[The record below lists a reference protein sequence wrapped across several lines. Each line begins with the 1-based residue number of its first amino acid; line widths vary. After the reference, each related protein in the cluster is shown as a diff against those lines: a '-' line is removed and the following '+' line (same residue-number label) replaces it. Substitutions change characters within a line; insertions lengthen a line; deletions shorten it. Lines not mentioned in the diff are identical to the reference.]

1 VLKRLS
7 YLFHGIGDGFHCQG
21 HGMALVQE
29 LVFRLEF
36 FAFNSSGQSTNARA
50 KKTVN
55 QYKKKKN
62 FPVKDLA

>member
-1 VLKRLS
+1 
-7 YLFHGIGDGFHCQG
+7 
-21 HGMALVQE
+21 MALVQE